1 MPTVHDDK
9 ALNRILDSVCDKRVN
24 YHEVVKLLALQQKE
38 VQEAFYEL
46 VMHYIN
52 YYGFLHQV
60 GDFVNDNMNIAA
72 ECNSL
77 LQTLDEIRNP

>member
-52 YYGFLHQV
+52 YYGFLYQV

>member
-46 VMHYIN
+46 VVHYIN
-52 YYGFLHQV
+52 YYGFLHDV

-72 ECNSL
+72 DCRAL
-77 LQTLDEIRNP
+77 LNTLDEIQNP